1 MKKII
6 KVISLFLIIVVF
18 GEVSYA
24 SEYLNKSAFLNGQM
38 TLLLPKTTCIPLIT
52 PRRAPT
58 PGHQS

>member
-24 SEYLNKSAFLNGQM
+24 SEYLNNEIG
-38 TLLLPKTTCIPLIT
+38 
-52 PRRAPT
+52 RA
-58 PGHQS
+58 SCRERV

>member
-24 SEYLNKSAFLNGQM
+24 CGIFKQ
-38 TLLLPKTTCIPLIT
+38 
-52 PRRAPT
+52 R
-58 PGHQS
+58 

>member
-24 SEYLNKSAFLNGQM
+24 SEYLNNVEFTQ
-38 TLLLPKTTCIPLIT
+38 KTYG
-52 PRRAPT
+52 RKYNMEW
-58 PGHQS
+58 

>member
-24 SEYLNKSAFLNGQM
+24 SEYLNNVEFTQKRMDEN
-38 TLLLPKTTCIPLIT
+38 IT
-52 PRRAPT
+52 WSGREWITDKYPPQIGRA
-58 PGHQS
+58 HV